1 MSLLEEL
8 MDGEKILVFCS
19 SKRRCDALTRDLR
32 VDGWPALTIH
42 GDKAQ
47 EERDWV
53 LQQFK
58 DGEQPLLIATN
69 PSPSPSPSPD
79 PNPNPNPSPNQVS
92 SHSSS
97 PRMSRSTGST
107 SR

>member
-1 MSLLEEL
+1 

-69 PSPSPSPSPD
+69 PSPSPSPSP
-79 PNPNPNPSPNQVS
+79 NPNPNPKPNLSGFSMRTLLQL
-92 SHSSS
+92 HRYGG
-97 PRMSRSTGST
+97 PLHST
-107 SR
+107 S